1 MPGHIHSRGKIG
13 IVSRSGTLTYEA
25 VAQTTAVGLG
35 QTTCIGIGGDPVN
48 GTDFVEC
55 LEMFVADKETKGII
69 MIGEIGGSAEEE
81 AAAFIKSSKTKKP
94 VVGFIA
100 GQTAPPGRRM
110 GHAGAIIS
118 GGTGGAQDKIEAL
131 KKAGIKVAKSPAA
144 LGSTM
149 AQAFKK

>member
-1 MPGHIHSRGKIG
+1 
-13 IVSRSGTLTYEA
+13 
-25 VAQTTAVGLG
+25 
-35 QTTCIGIGGDPVN
+35 
-48 GTDFVEC
+48 
-55 LEMFVADKETKGII
+55 
-69 MIGEIGGSAEEE
+69 
-81 AAAFIKSSKTKKP
+81 
-94 VVGFIA
+94 
-100 GQTAPPGRRM
+100 M